1 MRCIITGTPYFFVI
15 LQANMKVNEEK
26 ALILG
31 REKVSTL
38 LLQYATPAIIAQI
51 ASSLFNVVDR
61 IFIGQGVGA
70 LAISGLALTFP
81 FMNLAAAFGALVG
94 VGASALTSIK
104 LGEKDYKT
112 ARLVLGNV
120 IILNLIFGILFTI
133 ACLPFLEP
141 ILYALGGS
149 EQTVGYAKEYM
160 FIILIG
166 NVFTHL
172 YLGLNAVLRSAG
184 YPTKAMYVT
193 IFAVGLNA
201 VLDALS
207 ILVFKWGIAGAAWAT
222 VITQVIA
229 TFVLIFIFLKQNQI
243 VHFTKDC
250 FKLKKKIVFDACA
263 IGMSPFM
270 TNLVACLVVIIV
282 NIQLKKYGGDL
293 AIGAYGIINSIAFT
307 FVMIILGL
315 TQGMQPIIGYNYGA
329 KLQHRVL
336 STLKKGMIAGFVITT
351 IGFLV
356 AELCPRLIASAFTN
370 DEEMINLS
378 ITGFRLFMLAFPI
391 VGMQIVASNFFQ
403 AIGKAKIAIFLSL
416 TRQLLFLIP
425 ALYLMPLILE
435 LNGVWLS
442 TVVADFL
449 SAFVSLWVL
458 VASIKKMKKEISL

>member
-1 MRCIITGTPYFFVI
+1 
-15 LQANMKVNEEK
+15 MKVNEEK

-31 REKVSTL
+31 REKIGTL

-120 IILNLIFGILFTI
+120 IILNIIFGILFTI

-201 VLDALS
+201 VLDALF

-222 VITQVIA
+222 VITQIIA
-229 TFVLIFIFLKQNQI
+229 TFVLVFIFLKQNQI

-250 FKLKKKIVFDACA
+250 FKLKKKIVFDACS
-263 IGMSPFM
+263 IGMAPFM

-442 TVVADFL
+442 EVVADFL

-458 VASIKKMKKEISL
+458 VVAIKKMKKEISL

>member
-1 MRCIITGTPYFFVI
+1 
-15 LQANMKVNEEK
+15 MKVNEEK

-31 REKVSTL
+31 REKIGTL

-201 VLDALS
+201 VLDALF

-425 ALYLMPLILE
+425 ALYLMPLVLG

-458 VASIKKMKKEISL
+458 VVSIKEMKKDISL

>member
-1 MRCIITGTPYFFVI
+1 
-15 LQANMKVNEEK
+15 MKVNEEK

-31 REKVSTL
+31 REKIGTL

-120 IILNLIFGILFTI
+120 IILNIIFGILFTI

-201 VLDALS
+201 VLDALF

-425 ALYLMPLILE
+425 ALYLIPLILE

-458 VASIKKMKKEISL
+458 VVAIKKMKKEISL

>member
-104 LGEKDYKT
+104 LGEKDYTT

-120 IILNLIFGILFTI
+120 IILNLIFGILFTV

-141 ILYALGGS
+141 ILYAFGGS
-149 EQTVGYAKEYM
+149 EQTVAYAKEYM
-160 FIILIG
+160 FIILLG

-201 VLDALS
+201 VLDALF

-222 VITQVIA
+222 VITQMIA
-229 TFVLIFIFLKQNQI
+229 TLVLIFIFLKQNQI

-329 KLQHRVL
+329 KLQYRVL

-356 AELCPRLIASAFTN
+356 SELCPRLISSAFTN
-370 DEEMINLS
+370 DEEMINIS

-425 ALYLMPLILE
+425 ALYLMPLVLG

-442 TVVADFL
+442 IVVADFL

-458 VASIKKMKKEISL
+458 VVSIKKMKKDTYL

>member
-1 MRCIITGTPYFFVI
+1 
-15 LQANMKVNEEK
+15 MKVNEEK

-31 REKVSTL
+31 REKIGTL

-201 VLDALS
+201 VLDALF

-229 TFVLIFIFLKQNQI
+229 TFVLVFIFLKQNQI

-250 FKLKKKIVFDACA
+250 FKLKKKIVFDACS
-263 IGMSPFM
+263 IGMAPFM

-425 ALYLMPLILE
+425 ALYLIPLILE

-458 VASIKKMKKEISL
+458 VVAIKKMKKDISL

>member
-1 MRCIITGTPYFFVI
+1 
-15 LQANMKVNEEK
+15 MKVNEEK

-31 REKVSTL
+31 REKISTL

-201 VLDALS
+201 VLDALF

-250 FKLKKKIVFDACA
+250 FKLKKKIVFDACS
-263 IGMSPFM
+263 IGMAPFM

-425 ALYLMPLILE
+425 ALYLMPLVLG

-458 VASIKKMKKEISL
+458 VVAIKEMKKEISL

>member
-1 MRCIITGTPYFFVI
+1 
-15 LQANMKVNEEK
+15 MKVNEEK

-31 REKVSTL
+31 REKIGTL

-201 VLDALS
+201 VLDALF

-250 FKLKKKIVFDACA
+250 FKLKKKIVFDACS
-263 IGMSPFM
+263 IGMAPFM

-458 VASIKKMKKEISL
+458 VVAIKEMKKDISL

>member
-1 MRCIITGTPYFFVI
+1 MSKDMPYFFVI
-15 LQANMKVNEEK
+15 LHTIMKVNEEK

-31 REKVSTL
+31 REKIGTL

-201 VLDALS
+201 VLDALF

-250 FKLKKKIVFDACA
+250 FKLKKKIVFDACS
-263 IGMSPFM
+263 IGMAPFM
-270 TNLVACLVVIIV
+270 TNLVACLVVIII

-458 VASIKKMKKEISL
+458 VVAIKEMKKDISL

>member
-1 MRCIITGTPYFFVI
+1 
-15 LQANMKVNEEK
+15 MKVNEEK

-31 REKVSTL
+31 REKIGTL

-120 IILNLIFGILFTI
+120 IILNIIFGILFTI

-201 VLDALS
+201 VLDALF

-222 VITQVIA
+222 VITQIIA

-356 AELCPRLIASAFTN
+356 SELCPRLISSAFTN
-370 DEEMINLS
+370 DEEMINIS

-442 TVVADFL
+442 TAVADFL

-458 VASIKKMKKEISL
+458 VVAIKKMKKDISL

>member
-1 MRCIITGTPYFFVI
+1 
-15 LQANMKVNEEK
+15 MKVNEEK

-31 REKVSTL
+31 REKIGTL

-120 IILNLIFGILFTI
+120 IILNIIFGILFTI

-201 VLDALS
+201 VLDALF

-229 TFVLIFIFLKQNQI
+229 TFVLVFIFLKQNQI

-250 FKLKKKIVFDACA
+250 FKLKKKIVFDACS
-263 IGMSPFM
+263 IGMAPFM

-370 DEEMINLS
+370 DEKMINLS

-442 TVVADFL
+442 EVVADFL

-458 VASIKKMKKEISL
+458 VVAIKKMKKDISL

>member
-1 MRCIITGTPYFFVI
+1 
-15 LQANMKVNEEK
+15 MKVNEEK

-31 REKVSTL
+31 REKIGTL

-201 VLDALS
+201 VLDALF

-458 VASIKKMKKEISL
+458 VASIKKMKKDISL

>member
-1 MRCIITGTPYFFVI
+1 
-15 LQANMKVNEEK
+15 MKVNEEK

-31 REKVSTL
+31 REKIGTL

-201 VLDALS
+201 VLDALF

-356 AELCPRLIASAFTN
+356 AELCPKLIASAFTN

-425 ALYLMPLILE
+425 ALYLMPLVLG

-458 VASIKKMKKEISL
+458 VVSIKKMKKDISL

>member
-1 MRCIITGTPYFFVI
+1 
-15 LQANMKVNEEK
+15 MKVNEEK

-31 REKVSTL
+31 REKIGTL

-201 VLDALS
+201 VLDALF

-282 NIQLKKYGGDL
+282 NIQLKNYGGDL

-442 TVVADFL
+442 EVVADFL

-458 VASIKKMKKEISL
+458 VVAIKKMKKEISL

>member
-1 MRCIITGTPYFFVI
+1 
-15 LQANMKVNEEK
+15 MKVNEEK

-31 REKVSTL
+31 REKIGTL

-201 VLDALS
+201 VLDALF

-458 VASIKKMKKEISL
+458 VVAIKEMKKEISL

>member
-1 MRCIITGTPYFFVI
+1 
-15 LQANMKVNEEK
+15 MKVNEEK

-31 REKVSTL
+31 REKIGTL

-201 VLDALS
+201 VLDALF

-425 ALYLMPLILE
+425 ALYLIPLILE

-458 VASIKKMKKEISL
+458 VVAIKKMKKEISL

>member
-1 MRCIITGTPYFFVI
+1 
-15 LQANMKVNEEK
+15 MKVNEEK

-31 REKVSTL
+31 REKIGTL

-149 EQTVGYAKEYM
+149 EQTVGYAKEYV

-201 VLDALS
+201 VLDALF

-458 VASIKKMKKEISL
+458 VASIKKMKKDISL

>member
-1 MRCIITGTPYFFVI
+1 
-15 LQANMKVNEEK
+15 MKVNEEK

-31 REKVSTL
+31 REKIGTL

-120 IILNLIFGILFTI
+120 IILNIIFGILFTI

-172 YLGLNAVLRSAG
+172 YLGLNGVLRSAG

-201 VLDALS
+201 VLDALF

-442 TVVADFL
+442 EVVADFL

-458 VASIKKMKKEISL
+458 VVAIKKMKKEISL

>member
-1 MRCIITGTPYFFVI
+1 
-15 LQANMKVNEEK
+15 MKVNEEK

-31 REKVSTL
+31 REKIGTL

-81 FMNLAAAFGALVG
+81 FMNLATAFGALVG

-201 VLDALS
+201 VLDALF

-229 TFVLIFIFLKQNQI
+229 TFVLVFIFLKQNQI

-250 FKLKKKIVFDACA
+250 FKLKKKIVFDACS
-263 IGMSPFM
+263 IGMAPFM

-442 TVVADFL
+442 EVVADFL

-458 VASIKKMKKEISL
+458 VVAIKKMKKEISL

>member
-1 MRCIITGTPYFFVI
+1 
-15 LQANMKVNEEK
+15 MKVNEEK

-31 REKVSTL
+31 REKIGTL

-201 VLDALS
+201 VLDALF

-222 VITQVIA
+222 VITQMIA

-250 FKLKKKIVFDACA
+250 FKLKKKIVFDACS
-263 IGMSPFM
+263 IGMAPFM

-356 AELCPRLIASAFTN
+356 AELCPRLIASAFTS

-458 VASIKKMKKEISL
+458 VVAIKEMKKEISL

>member
-1 MRCIITGTPYFFVI
+1 
-15 LQANMKVNEEK
+15 MKVNEEK

-31 REKVSTL
+31 REKIGTL

-201 VLDALS
+201 VLDALF

-250 FKLKKKIVFDACA
+250 FKLKKKIVFDACS
-263 IGMSPFM
+263 IGMAPFM

-442 TVVADFL
+442 EVVADFL

-458 VASIKKMKKEISL
+458 VVAIKKMKKEIHY

>member
-1 MRCIITGTPYFFVI
+1 
-15 LQANMKVNEEK
+15 MKVNEEK

-31 REKVSTL
+31 REKIGTL

-120 IILNLIFGILFTI
+120 IILNIIFGILFTI

-172 YLGLNAVLRSAG
+172 YLGLNGVLRSAG

-201 VLDALS
+201 VLDALF

-458 VASIKKMKKEISL
+458 VASIKKMKKDISL

>member
-1 MRCIITGTPYFFVI
+1 
-15 LQANMKVNEEK
+15 MKVNEEK

-31 REKVSTL
+31 REKIGTL

-120 IILNLIFGILFTI
+120 IILNIIFGILFTI

-172 YLGLNAVLRSAG
+172 YLGLNGVLRSAG

-201 VLDALS
+201 ILDALF

-425 ALYLMPLILE
+425 ALYLIPLILE

>member
-1 MRCIITGTPYFFVI
+1 
-15 LQANMKVNEEK
+15 MKVNEEK

-31 REKVSTL
+31 REKIGTL

-201 VLDALS
+201 VLDALF

-356 AELCPRLIASAFTN
+356 AELCPKLIASAFTN

-425 ALYLMPLILE
+425 ALYLMPLVLG

-458 VASIKKMKKEISL
+458 VASIKKMKKDISL

>member
-1 MRCIITGTPYFFVI
+1 
-15 LQANMKVNEEK
+15 MKVNEEK

-31 REKVSTL
+31 REKIGTL

-201 VLDALS
+201 VLDALF

-282 NIQLKKYGGDL
+282 NIQLKNYGGDL

-442 TVVADFL
+442 SPVSDFL

-458 VASIKKMKKEISL
+458 VVAIKEMKKEISL

>member
-1 MRCIITGTPYFFVI
+1 
-15 LQANMKVNEEK
+15 MKVNEEK

-31 REKVSTL
+31 REKIGTL

-201 VLDALS
+201 VLDALF

-222 VITQVIA
+222 VITQMIA

-250 FKLKKKIVFDACA
+250 FKLKKKIVFDACS
-263 IGMSPFM
+263 IGMAPFM

-356 AELCPRLIASAFTN
+356 AELCPRLIASAFTS

-425 ALYLMPLILE
+425 ALYLMPLVLG

-458 VASIKKMKKEISL
+458 VVAIKEMKKEISL

>member
-1 MRCIITGTPYFFVI
+1 
-15 LQANMKVNEEK
+15 MKVNEEK

-31 REKVSTL
+31 REKIGTL

-201 VLDALS
+201 VLDALF

-229 TFVLIFIFLKQNQI
+229 TFVLVFIFLKQNQI

-250 FKLKKKIVFDACA
+250 FKLKKKIVFDACS
-263 IGMSPFM
+263 IGMAPFM

-329 KLQHRVL
+329 KLKHRVL

-442 TVVADFL
+442 TAVADFL

-458 VASIKKMKKEISL
+458 VVAIKKMKKDISL

>member
-1 MRCIITGTPYFFVI
+1 
-15 LQANMKVNEEK
+15 MKVNEEK

-31 REKVSTL
+31 REKIGTL

-149 EQTVGYAKEYM
+149 AQTVGYAKEYM

-201 VLDALS
+201 VLDALF

-250 FKLKKKIVFDACA
+250 FKLKKKIVFDACS
-263 IGMSPFM
+263 IGMAPFM

-425 ALYLMPLILE
+425 ALYLIPLILE

-458 VASIKKMKKEISL
+458 VVAIKKMKKEISL

>member
-1 MRCIITGTPYFFVI
+1 
-15 LQANMKVNEEK
+15 MKVNEEK

-31 REKVSTL
+31 REKIGTL

-201 VLDALS
+201 VLDALF

-458 VASIKKMKKEISL
+458 VVSIKKKKKDISL

>member
-1 MRCIITGTPYFFVI
+1 
-15 LQANMKVNEEK
+15 
-26 ALILG
+26 
-31 REKVSTL
+31 
-38 LLQYATPAIIAQI
+38 
-51 ASSLFNVVDR
+51 
-61 IFIGQGVGA
+61 
-70 LAISGLALTFP
+70 
-81 FMNLAAAFGALVG
+81 
-94 VGASALTSIK
+94 
-104 LGEKDYKT
+104 
-112 ARLVLGNV
+112 
-120 IILNLIFGILFTI
+120 
-133 ACLPFLEP
+133 
-141 ILYALGGS
+141 
-149 EQTVGYAKEYM
+149 
-160 FIILIG
+160 
-166 NVFTHL
+166 
-172 YLGLNAVLRSAG
+172 
-184 YPTKAMYVT
+184 
-193 IFAVGLNA
+193 
-201 VLDALS
+201 
-207 ILVFKWGIAGAAWAT
+207 
-222 VITQVIA
+222 
-229 TFVLIFIFLKQNQI
+229 
-243 VHFTKDC
+243 
-250 FKLKKKIVFDACA
+250 
-263 IGMSPFM
+263 M

-425 ALYLMPLILE
+425 ALYLIPLILE

-458 VASIKKMKKEISL
+458 VVAIKKMKKEISL

>member
-15 LQANMKVNEEK
+15 LHTIMKVNEEK

-31 REKVSTL
+31 REKIGTL

-201 VLDALS
+201 VLDALF

-229 TFVLIFIFLKQNQI
+229 TLVLIFIFLKQNQI

-250 FKLKKKIVFDACA
+250 FKLKKKIVFDACS
-263 IGMSPFM
+263 IGMAPFM
-270 TNLVACLVVIIV
+270 TNFVACLVVIIV

-458 VASIKKMKKEISL
+458 VVAIKEMKKEISL

>member
-1 MRCIITGTPYFFVI
+1 
-15 LQANMKVNEEK
+15 MKVNEEK

-31 REKVSTL
+31 REKIGTL

-201 VLDALS
+201 VLDALF

-425 ALYLMPLILE
+425 ALYLMPLVLG

-458 VASIKKMKKEISL
+458 VASIKKMKKDISL

>member
-1 MRCIITGTPYFFVI
+1 
-15 LQANMKVNEEK
+15 MKVNEEK

-31 REKVSTL
+31 REKIGTL

-201 VLDALS
+201 VLDALF

-282 NIQLKKYGGDL
+282 NIQLKNYGGDL

-356 AELCPRLIASAFTN
+356 AELCPKLIASAFTN

-425 ALYLMPLILE
+425 ALYLMPLVLG

-458 VASIKKMKKEISL
+458 VASIKKMKKDISL